1 MKLKN
6 QILFSLTFFTLVSS
20 SLAVNTTLN
29 VNAIANAVLPDSPVE
44 YEFHFN
50 GKYDDL
56 TIQKFK
62 TGRKDMAGNE
72 EVYLMLIETDI
83 KDTFYLVP
91 DNHVYPLFFREFSTS
106 KKPEVSDEG
115 FRHGFGLGASRYVM
129 VQSKMATI
137 MQSGASWGF
146 VKDYEK
152 SGTDRGYLIQLSER
166 EQEFLKTESTKLW
179 ELIETY
185 YTSLLDGIK
194 GKKYD
199 DMMRKLDGKKIMMQR
214 IQRRGNGSD
223 DYVDV
228 PKIAFNSDASGKLT
242 ELILWYP
249 FMDGKYY
256 DKPEFK
262 KTITKAANGL
272 FYVETKDEA
281 QTGFLNGYFVPYSE
295 GFLIMGAPATD
306 QYGYGVPECK
316 VSAAGIV
323 NPWDMELFNI
333 QEDGKLF
340 YDEVS
345 NRNLGGLYN
354 SKILEQYYN
363 DWWKT
368 KNVTMTYER
377 SKDTR
382 GIAIWLPQYFNA
394 VLETAK

>member
-20 SLAVNTTLN
+20 SLAANTTLN

-91 DNHVYPLFFREFSTS
+91 DNHVYPLFFREIRTNER
-106 KKPEVSDEG
+106 PVVSDDG
-115 FRHGFGLGASRYVM
+115 FRHGYGLGALHYVM
-129 VQSKMATI
+129 AQSKMATI
-137 MQSGASWGF
+137 MQSGTSWGF

-152 SGTDRGYLIQLSER
+152 SGTDRGYIIHME
-166 EQEFLKTESTKLW
+166 EKEHEFLKTESAKLW
-179 ELIETY
+179 ELTELY
-185 YTSLLDGIK
+185 YTSLLEGIK

-199 DMMRKLDGKKIMMQR
+199 DMMRKMDGKKIMLQR
-214 IQRRGNGSD
+214 VQRRGNGSD

-228 PKIAFNSDASGKLT
+228 PKITFTSDAAGKLT

-272 FYVETKDEA
+272 FYIETKDEA
-281 QTGFLNGYFVPYSE
+281 LTGFLNGYFVPYSD
-295 GFLIMGAPATD
+295 GFLIMGAPVTD
-306 QYGYGVPECK
+306 QYGYGVAECK

-340 YDEVS
+340 YSEES
-345 NRNLGGLYN
+345 HRSLGGLY
-354 SKILEQYYN
+354 SSDILKEYYN

-382 GIAIWLPQYFNA
+382 GIAIWLPQYYNA